1 MLKIIVKKMEAR
13 VSKMKV
19 KNKNKKQVLSMMTW
33 VIILLI
39 WWIVTNTGLIQSQ
52 LVPSP
57 QKTWET
63 FIEIAKNGYNGTS
76 LLGQLGISFY
86 RMFVALF
93 FALLAGIPLGLLSGY
108 FLTFQAI
115 FDPIVQFYRPLPP
128 LAYYTLLVLWLGI
141 DETSKVTLL
150 FLAAF
155 APIYVAGV
163 SAVKQVKEDY
173 ILSGQSLGASKLQLF
188 FTVIFPSC
196 LPQIFTGIR
205 TAVGVSYTTL
215 IAAEMVAATS
225 GIGWM
230 VIDASRYLKS
240 DVMFVGIIIMG
251 ITGILLDLGIKK
263 IESLVIFW
271 GGKE

>member
-1 MLKIIVKKMEAR
+1 
-13 VSKMKV
+13 MKV
-19 KNKNKKQVLSMMTW
+19 LDKRKFRLISIGTW
-33 VIILLI
+33 VALLFI
-39 WWIVTNTGLIQSQ
+39 WWFVTNTGVIQSK

-57 QKTWET
+57 QDTWWT
-63 FIEIAKNGYNGTS
+63 FLDILSNGYNGTT

-86 RMFVALF
+86 RMFM
-93 FALLAGIPLGLLSGY
+93 ALLFAILTAIPLGLMSGY
-108 FLTFQAI
+108 FLSFQAI

-128 LAYYTLLVLWLGI
+128 LAYYTLLILWLGI

-155 APIYVAGV
+155 APIYVACV
-163 SAVKQVKEDY
+163 SAVGRVQQDY
-173 ILSGQSLGASKLQLF
+173 LLSGKSLGANRRQIF
-188 FTVIFPSC
+188 FTIIFPAC
-196 LPQIFTGIR
+196 LPQIFVGLR
-205 TAVGVSYTTL
+205 TAVGVAYTTL

-251 ITGILLDLGIKK
+251 ITGVLLDIGLKK
-263 IESLVIFW
+263 LEQVFVFW
-271 GGKE
+271 EGK